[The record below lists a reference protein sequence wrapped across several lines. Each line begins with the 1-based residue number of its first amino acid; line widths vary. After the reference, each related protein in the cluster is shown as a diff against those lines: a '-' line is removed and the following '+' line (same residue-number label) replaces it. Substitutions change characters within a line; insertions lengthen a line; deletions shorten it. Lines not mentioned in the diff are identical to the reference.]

1 MGHIEWNDGM
11 SVGVESIDEDHKTL
25 LLLVNEINEAIN
37 NDSTHIIIID
47 IFEKLEKYEPCPI

>member
-37 NDSTHIIIID
+37 NEQHSHYHYRYI
-47 IFEKLEKYEPCPI
+47 